1 MNQGE
6 KLVLID
12 ALEKTK
18 LFPPRLKEFL
28 ILASEEG
35 ALDKEIEQ
43 ELFQMLNKGK

>member
-6 KLVLID
+6 NLVLLD
-12 ALEKTK
+12 ALEKTEI
-18 LFPPRLKEFL
+18 FPPRLKEFL

-43 ELFQMLNKGK
+43 ELVQMLSKKK